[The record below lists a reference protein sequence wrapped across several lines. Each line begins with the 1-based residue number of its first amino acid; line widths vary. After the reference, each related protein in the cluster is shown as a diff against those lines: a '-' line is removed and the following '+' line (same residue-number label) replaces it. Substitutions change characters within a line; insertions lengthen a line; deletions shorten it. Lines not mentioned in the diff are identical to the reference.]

1 MESWEAEEKI
11 RKGGFSSRRAGR
23 QDGERSEATTHDSL
37 MGTKMKSFWNRS
49 TCRVHVFTL
58 LCFLFWIL
66 PMENHRIKHPNG
78 ATRQRRDLR
87 HSRQVGGVRDVP
99 PLPLVQPLVEE
110 GAEHVD
116 LLCVLFFQFL

>member
-1 MESWEAEEKI
+1 M
-11 RKGGFSSRRAGR
+11 GSRRENLERRIFKPEGRTEKCRTGR
-23 QDGERSEATTHDSL
+23 QDGERSELTTHDSL

-78 ATRQRRDLR
+78 TTRRRRDL
-87 HSRQVGGVRDVP
+87 
-99 PLPLVQPLVEE
+99 
-110 GAEHVD
+110 
-116 LLCVLFFQFL
+116 